1 MRMGRMGVR
10 FLEDGR
16 EWKLPGF
23 LYADDLVLCGEL
35 EEELRM
41 VVEQFV
47 QVCRR
52 RRRKVNASKSKVIAM
67 NGEEGLECEVHVAGT
82 HLEHVPCSGYQV
94 TISWRDVTIIHKI
107 ILMSNKTK
115 AY

>member
-35 EEELRM
+35 EEELR
-41 VVEQFV
+41 VIVGLFIE
-47 QVCRR
+47 VCRKR
-52 RRRKVNASKSKVIAM
+52 GLKVNVGKSKVMIL
-67 NGEEGLECEVHVAGT
+67 NGEEGLESEGPKFTDKGVVWS
-82 HLEHVPCSGYQV
+82 EEES
-94 TISWRDVTIIHKI
+94 R
-107 ILMSNKTK
+107 
-115 AY
+115 